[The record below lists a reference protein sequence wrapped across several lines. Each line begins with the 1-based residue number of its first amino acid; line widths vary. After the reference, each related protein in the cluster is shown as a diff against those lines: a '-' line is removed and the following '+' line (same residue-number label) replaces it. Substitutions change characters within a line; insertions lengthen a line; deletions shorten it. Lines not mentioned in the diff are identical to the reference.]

1 MIRMTGI
8 IAIALLG
15 MSSVAGE
22 SELKLWY
29 RQPAATNK
37 WVEALPLGN
46 GRLGVMVFGGVREER
61 LQLNESGIWSGNPR
75 SYDRVGAH
83 QFFPE
88 IRRLLFEGNYPK
100 AGALIGKN
108 VLGDRPLGAYQPL
121 GDLKLVVEGVDETS
135 DYRRELD
142 LDSAVARVSYRSGG
156 ATFTREV
163 FASAPAQ
170 AVVVRL
176 TCDQPGRITL
186 SARLSRQE
194 GAECVSFGTQMLE
207 LRGQADFG
215 KPTTGSR
222 FYARVQPIVDGGT
235 VTSRDGVLR
244 IEKAD
249 AVTLLVGAVSS
260 YRLDDPAAYLGE
272 PPIGRC
278 VEQMNAAAAV
288 PYSTL
293 RAEHVKDY
301 QRFFRRV
308 SLELGQRSDL
318 PTDERIQKV
327 KKGATDDALLA
338 LYFQYGRYLL
348 ISASRP
354 DSLPVTLQGLWNEKL
369 NPPWF
374 CGWHININ
382 VQMNYWPAEIT
393 NLSECHEPLL
403 KLVDALRV
411 NGRKT
416 ARDVYGCSGF
426 VVSHRTTPWLFTS
439 PVKGWTLWP
448 TGAGW
453 LSQHLWEHYLFTQD
467 RDYLSGQGYPV
478 MKEAAEFLL
487 DLMVPDPV
495 TGKQVIGPSATP
507 ENAFIIEGTKKR
519 TIHDMGTSMD
529 QQIAAELFDNCLA
542 AAQVLGQE
550 DAFVQKVRSAR
561 AQLAGPQIGSDGRL
575 LEWRKEYREADVG
588 HRHLSHLYAAYPGR
602 QISLRK
608 TPELAEAV
616 RKSLIGRFNNKTQ
629 QQENG
634 KVSYR
639 GSVGW
644 SLAWSASLW
653 ARLGNG
659 AASQAALESLLAH
672 CTFPNLM
679 DICNGVFQ
687 IDGNL
692 GGTAAI
698 AELLL
703 QSNEGEIELLPALP
717 PSWPEGKVTGLRAR
731 GGFEVDQEWKHGKL
745 VSATLRNS
753 SGSSCKVRYGN
764 ETRVIVIAKGER
776 YYDYRPVNEG
786 KK

>member
-1 MIRMTGI
+1 MKQMTRI
-8 IAIALLG
+8 VAFLLLA
-15 MSSVAGE
+15 MCSTAGE
-22 SELKLWY
+22 PELKLWY
-29 RQPAATNK
+29 RQPAAPDK

-46 GRLGVMVFGGVREER
+46 GRLGVMVFGGIREER

-75 SYDRVGAH
+75 SYDRVGAY
-83 QFFPE
+83 QYFPE
-88 IRRLLFEGNYPK
+88 IRRLLFEGKYPE
-100 AGALIGKN
+100 AAALVGKQ

-121 GDLKLVVEGVDETS
+121 GDLKLELEDMGETA

-142 LDSAVARVSYRSGG
+142 LDSAVVRVSFRSGG

-163 FASAPAQ
+163 FVSAPAQ
-170 AVVVRL
+170 VLAVRL

-186 SARLSRQE
+186 NAHLSRQE
-194 GAECVSFGTQMLE
+194 GADCVSSGTQLLE
-207 LRGQADFG
+207 LRGQADAG
-215 KPTTGSR
+215 KPTAGSR
-222 FYARVQPIVDGGT
+222 FFARVQPIAEGGT
-235 VTSRDGVLR
+235 VTSREGVLR

-260 YRLDDPAAYLGE
+260 YRLDDPSAYLAE
-272 PPIGRC
+272 PPVGRC
-278 VEQMNAAAAV
+278 VEQMTAAAAI
-288 PYSTL
+288 PYNTL
-293 RAEHVKDY
+293 RADHVKDY

-308 SLELGQRSDL
+308 SLELGQRSEL
-318 PTDERIQKV
+318 PTDERLRNV

-354 DSLPVTLQGLWNEKL
+354 GSLPATLQGLWNEKL

-374 CGWHININ
+374 CGWHLNIN
-382 VQMNYWPAEIT
+382 VQMNYWPAEVT

-403 KLVDALRV
+403 KLIDALRA

-439 PVKGWTLWP
+439 PIKGLTIWP
-448 TGAGW
+448 MGAGW
-453 LSQHLWEHYLFTQD
+453 LCQHLWEHYLFTQD
-467 RDYLSGQGYPV
+467 RKYLAEQGYPV

-487 DLMVPDPV
+487 DFLVPDPL
-495 TGKQVIGPSATP
+495 TGKRVSGPSSSP
-507 ENAFIIEGTKKR
+507 ENSFMFDGTKKKA
-519 TIHDMGTSMD
+519 IVDMGTAMD

-550 DAFVQKVRSAR
+550 DAFVQKVRNAR
-561 AQLAGPQIGSDGRL
+561 AQLAGPQIGADGRL
-575 LEWRKEYREADVG
+575 LEWRVERREADVG
-588 HRHLSHLYAAYPGR
+588 HRHLSHLYAAYPGL
-602 QISLRK
+602 QISPRK

-616 RKSLIGRFNNKTQ
+616 RKSLLCRFKNKVSK
-629 QQENG
+629 QEDG

-644 SLAWSASLW
+644 NFAWSACLW
-653 ARLGNG
+653 ARLGDG
-659 AASQAALESLLAH
+659 EAGQAALESLVAH

-679 DICNGVFQ
+679 DVCNGVFQ

-698 AELLL
+698 AEMLL
-703 QSNEGEIELLPALP
+703 QSNEKEIELLPALP
-717 PSWPEGKVTGLRAR
+717 PSWRDGKVTGLRAR
-731 GGFEVDQEWKHGKL
+731 GGFEVDQEWKQGKL
-745 VSATLRNS
+745 VSATLRS
-753 SGSSCKVRYGN
+753 LSGTTCNVRYGK
-764 ETRVIVIAKGER
+764 ETRTITLAKGACQR
-776 YYDYRPVNEG
+776 IY
-786 KK
+786 